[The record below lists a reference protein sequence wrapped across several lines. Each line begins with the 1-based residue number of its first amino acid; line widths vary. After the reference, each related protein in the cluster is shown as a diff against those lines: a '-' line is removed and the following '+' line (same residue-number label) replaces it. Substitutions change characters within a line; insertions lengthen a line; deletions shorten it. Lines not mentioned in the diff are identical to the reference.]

1 MNKQKYAFYYR
12 MATEVRSSVR
22 HQPPDWFTNN
32 YTIST
37 NAERQ
42 RDASHQVRQESR
54 YLRNET
60 DNQTKWD
67 QHSNNVRLADRVDV
81 IRKWKEILEKTLADI
96 DKEIADLSEAKELTE
111 QSLEAKNLPTDV
123 AIECLTLREG
133 RQSIDIVQDEPENQL
148 HKVSTR
154 CQLVNTSYLYTYMY
168 MSYIIMLYYWIL
180 QCKWTGK
187 K

>member
-1 MNKQKYAFYYR
+1 
-12 MATEVRSSVR
+12 MATEVRPNTR
-22 HQPPDWFTNN
+22 YQPPDWFTSN

-67 QHSNNVRLADRVDV
+67 QHSNNVRLADRVDT

-111 QSLEAKNLPTDV
+111 QALEAKNLPTDV

-133 RQSIDIVQDEPENQL
+133 RQSIDVVQDEPENQL
-148 HKVSTR
+148 HKVCAVFLTLENTHREEFKYLPLLASLLKKEKM
-154 CQLVNTSYLYTYMY
+154 LVTC
-168 MSYIIMLYYWIL
+168 IFCIL
-180 QCKWTGK
+180 MPQY
-187 K
+187 

>member
-1 MNKQKYAFYYR
+1 MGICYSLLSFIQT
-12 MATEVRSSVR
+12 MATEVRTAVR
-22 HQPPDWFTNN
+22 HQPNDWFTNN

-42 RDASHQVRQESR
+42 RDSSHQVRQESR

-111 QSLEAKNLPTDV
+111 QALEAKNLPTDV
-123 AIECLTLREG
+123 AIECLTLREA
-133 RQSIDIVQDEPENQL
+133 RQDIDIVEDEVEAQL
-148 HKVSTR
+148 HKV
-154 CQLVNTSYLYTYMY
+154 CINT
-168 MSYIIMLYYWIL
+168 YYFSSFYSLIL
-180 QCKWTGK
+180 S
-187 K
+187 